1 MNNTCLSC
9 GQILPKTVL
18 VCPNCGGRQFSSPN
32 SANNSAAISAQTTQ
46 YHVPFDSQLTT
57 NNISQPVSQIPSQAT
72 LQPQATVSTPM
83 LNPVPQHKQNYI
95 QNPVPN
101 LVPSHTPNTTQNYA
115 QSYAQSYHQ
124 NPSQTYAPPAAVPTY
139 LPPVTTAP
147 LRQANT
153 MQYAGFIRRGFAF
166 VFDVAL
172 FSLLTGLAWQHI
184 TNNKYKIMYVPNSE
198 LPLTLTIAGGILY
211 LLVTAFLT
219 SRARQGSIGKRMLG
233 LWVFNMQGQRIG
245 FFHAFFREVVKLA
258 LLPFAFVMW
267 FTARKQTLHD
277 LLGRT
282 VVLLDK

>member
-1 MNNTCLSC
+1 MNNTCLTC

-18 VCPNCGGRQFSSPN
+18 VCPNCGGRQFSNPN
-32 SANNSAAISAQTTQ
+32 SPDNSVEKNPQTTQ
-46 YHVPFDSQLTT
+46 YHVPFESQLA
-57 NNISQPVSQIPSQAT
+57 NNQPLEEHWEQSFSHSHSAP
-72 LQPQATVSTPM
+72 QPQAPFAV
-83 LNPVPQHKQNYI
+83 PV
-95 QNPVPN
+95 QNPYPQYEQ
-101 LVPSHTPNTTQNYA
+101 SYTQNY
-115 QSYAQSYHQ
+115 HPI
-124 NPSQTYAPPAAVPTY
+124 PSQTYAPPAVTPTY

-184 TNNKYKIMYVPNSE
+184 TNNKYKIMYVSNSE
-198 LPLTLTIAGGILY
+198 LPLALAIAGGILY

-219 SRARQGSIGKRMLG
+219 SRARQGSIGKRILG

-282 VVLLDK
+282 VVLLDR